1 MAAVDVL
8 EADALR
14 CFAVFAEHRNFT
26 AAAAVL
32 RISQPA
38 LHVKIRKLSQALG
51 VELYRRD
58 GRQLELTAAGHRLAT
73 FADDSRRRATDLLA
87 ELGDEPPVVRV
98 AAGRASLRWVV
109 SPMVRALIRSGRA
122 VRLLTANREEALA
135 HLTAGRAELAVVAV
149 DRPPR
154 TVQSKL
160 IATYPQ
166 QLVISARHR
175 LAQLNQ
181 VEVADLAGLDLL
193 VPPTERPHRRAL
205 ERALLAAGVDWQ
217 VAAEVDGWDLMVHF
231 AALGLGAAVVN
242 GCVQLPTRLR
252 GIPITD
258 LPAVRY
264 WAAWRPQRQA
274 GLAEVMALL

>member
-1 MAAVDVL
+1 MDAL
-8 EADALR
+8 EADAVR

-38 LHVKIRKLSQALG
+38 LHVKIRKLGEALG
-51 VELYRRD
+51 TELYRRD
-58 GRQLELTAAGHRLAT
+58 GRHLELTTAGRRVAA
-73 FADDSRRRATDLLA
+73 FAEETRRRAGDLLA
-87 ELGDEPPVVRV
+87 DLHDDAPTVRL
-98 AAGRASLRWVV
+98 AAGRGALRWVV
-109 SPMVRALIRSGRA
+109 SPAVKALIRSGRA
-122 VRLLTANREEALA
+122 IRLVTANREEALA
-135 HLTAGRAELAVVAV
+135 QVTAGRAELAVVGF

-154 TVQSKL
+154 TLRSRL

-166 QLVISARHR
+166 QLVISARHE
-175 LAQLNQ
+175 LAQRDAIQ
-181 VEVADLAGLDLL
+181 VADLAGLDLL
-193 VPPTERPHRRAL
+193 VPPAERPHRRAL
-205 ERALLAAGVDWQ
+205 DRALLAAGADWQ

-242 GCVQLPTRLR
+242 GCVQLPARLH

-264 WAAWRPQRQA
+264 WAAWRAARQSL
-274 GLAEVMALL
+274 LADVLAVL